1 MQKIAFHLNSLQQ
14 GGAERVVSN
23 LANRFAKEGYEV
35 VIATEWYGTDEF
47 ALDQK
52 VRRVHVGLTEKTKAA
67 AGSARCCAVS
77 GICAVL

>member
-35 VIATEWYGTDEF
+35 VIATEWYWIRKSAEF
-47 ALDQK
+47 MSD
-52 VRRVHVGLTEKTKAA
+52 
-67 AGSARCCAVS
+67 
-77 GICAVL
+77 

>member
-52 VRRVHVGLTEKTKAA
+52 AA

>member
-52 VRRVHVGLTEKTKAA
+52 VRRVHVGLTKE